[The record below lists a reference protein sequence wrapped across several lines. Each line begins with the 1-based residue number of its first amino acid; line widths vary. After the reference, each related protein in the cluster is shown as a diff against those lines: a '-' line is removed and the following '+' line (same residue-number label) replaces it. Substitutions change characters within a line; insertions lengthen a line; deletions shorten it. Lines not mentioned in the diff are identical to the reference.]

1 MAGVKISSM
10 IAAAVDRVEA
20 QQRAER
26 DEDVRAIIEFM
37 EDELNNV
44 RARCRGVAAASLQK
58 LEEGN
63 EAKCLTDTKKETSTR
78 TKIARSRSDQAGAQR
93 AHWHCHERRER
104 GGKSYARLST
114 LLDRGWGRPTQ
125 PTETKHEGELN
136 ITMRNIMEGKK

>member
-44 RARCRGVAAASLQK
+44 RGSIDLLQQRVEELQK
-58 LEEGN
+58 KDEGPEVN
-63 EAKCLTDTKKETSTR
+63 A
-78 TKIARSRSDQAGAQR
+78 
-93 AHWHCHERRER
+93 
-104 GGKSYARLST
+104 
-114 LLDRGWGRPTQ
+114 
-125 PTETKHEGELN
+125 
-136 ITMRNIMEGKK
+136 